1 MKQKIRAI
9 SLFIIFILFFSSLT
23 AFAQDTESATADI
36 VFTHDMH
43 SYIDP
48 VQVNENG
55 VLVEK
60 GGFARIKTIIDSVK
74 KQNENTFVLDGGDFS
89 MGTLYQS
96 VFSEKALELRLLGL
110 MGYQATTIGNHEFD
124 YRSDGLAKMLDAA
137 KASND
142 PLPIIVQSNINWEA
156 SQGEYTEMLH
166 KSMENYGVKKYA
178 IIQAGDLKAA
188 VFGLMGKEAASY
200 APTSGLIFDDIVE
213 SSKEIVNE
221 IKKNENV
228 DLIIALSHSGTNSDP
243 KSSEDEILAKE
254 VPEIDVIISGHSHT
268 YMDNPILIGD
278 TAVVSAGEYGRFVGN
293 LKLSKKENNRWKVD
307 QFTPIPVDESIE
319 PDPDLQKTIDH
330 YRESLNSYI
339 QLFGFDS
346 YDQIIARNPYPFDS
360 VQALYK
366 DPVDNPLGNLISD
379 SYVYEIKKVEGENY
393 IPVDVAIVP
402 VGIIRSTLNQGDI
415 HVRDA
420 YEILSL
426 GIGEDG
432 ISGYPLINVYLTG
445 AELRMVAEIDASLS
459 DLMSGTKLYWS
470 GLYSEFNPHRM
481 ILNRVVDVKLIGE
494 DGSLK
499 DLDDKKLYRVVAG
512 LYSGQM
518 LGAVESMSK
527 GLLQLKPKDKDGNP
541 LEGFSSVIIKNQS
554 GMEVKEWYAFADYLS
569 SFEKIDGISTIPA
582 KYAKSEGRK
591 VINDSTG
598 IKDILRNPSA
608 PFLKVAG
615 ILLLAILIIVLII
628 ILLVKLIR
636 RITRKQSNKIAEK

>member
-1 MKQKIRAI
+1 MKQKIKAI
-9 SLFIIFILFFSSLT
+9 SLFIIFILFFSSFT
-23 AFAQDTESATADI
+23 AFAQDIESATADI

-60 GGFARIKTIIDSVK
+60 GGFARIKTIIDSAK

-142 PLPIIVQSNINWEA
+142 PLPMIVQSNINWEA

-319 PDPDLQKTIDH
+319 PDPDLQKTIDR

-346 YDQIIARNPYPFDS
+346 YNQIIARNPYPFDS

-432 ISGYPLINVYLTG
+432 ISGYPLISVYLTG

-569 SFEKIDGISTIPA
+569 SFEKTDGISTIPA

-591 VINDSTG
+591 VINDSTDL
-598 IKDILRNPSA
+598 KDILRNPSA

-615 ILLLAILIIVLII
+615 ILLLAILIIVLVI

>member
-36 VFTHDMH
+36 VFTHDLH

-432 ISGYPLINVYLTG
+432 ISGYPLISVYLTG

-569 SFEKIDGISTIPA
+569 SFEKTDGISTITA

-591 VINDSTG
+591 VINDSTE

>member
-569 SFEKIDGISTIPA
+569 SFEKTDGISTIPA
-582 KYAKSEGRK
+582 KYSKSEGRK

-636 RITRKQSNKIAEK
+636 RVTRKQSNKIAEK

>member
-1 MKQKIRAI
+1 MKQKIKAI
-9 SLFIIFILFFSSLT
+9 SLFIIFILFFSSFT
-23 AFAQDTESATADI
+23 AFAQDIESATADI

-60 GGFARIKTIIDSVK
+60 GGFARIKTIIDSAK

-142 PLPIIVQSNINWEA
+142 PLPMIVQSNINWEA

-319 PDPDLQKTIDH
+319 PDPDLQKTIDR

-569 SFEKIDGISTIPA
+569 SFEKTDGISTIPA

-591 VINDSTG
+591 VINDSTDL
-598 IKDILRNPSA
+598 KDILRNPSA

-615 ILLLAILIIVLII
+615 ILLLAILIIVLVI

>member
-1 MKQKIRAI
+1 MKQKIKAI
-9 SLFIIFILFFSSLT
+9 SLFIIFILFFSSFT
-23 AFAQDTESATADI
+23 AFAQDIESATADI

-60 GGFARIKTIIDSVK
+60 GGFARIKTIIDSAK

-142 PLPIIVQSNINWEA
+142 PLPMIVQSNINWGA

-319 PDPDLQKTIDH
+319 PDPDLQKTIDR

-346 YDQIIARNPYPFDS
+346 YNQIIARNPYPFDS

-366 DPVDNPLGNLISD
+366 DPIDNPLGNLISD

-432 ISGYPLINVYLTG
+432 ISGYPLISVYLTG

-569 SFEKIDGISTIPA
+569 SFEKTDGISTIPA

-591 VINDSTG
+591 VINDSTDL
-598 IKDILRNPSA
+598 KDILRNPSA

-615 ILLLAILIIVLII
+615 ILLLVILIIVLVI
-628 ILLVKLIR
+628 ILLVRLIR

>member
-228 DLIIALSHSGTNSDP
+228 DLIIALSHSGTNSDS

-569 SFEKIDGISTIPA
+569 SFEKTDGISTIPA

>member
-582 KYAKSEGRK
+582 KYSKSEGRK

-608 PFLKVAG
+608 PFLKVTG

>member
-36 VFTHDMH
+36 VFTHDLH

-124 YRSDGLAKMLDAA
+124 YRSDGLAKMLNAA

-142 PLPIIVQSNINWEA
+142 PLPIIFQSNINWEA

-432 ISGYPLINVYLTG
+432 ISGYPLISVYLTG

-541 LEGFSSVIIKNQS
+541 LESFSSVIIKNQS

-569 SFEKIDGISTIPA
+569 SFEKTDGISTIPA

-591 VINDSTG
+591 VINDSTDL
-598 IKDILRNPSA
+598 KDILRNPSA

-615 ILLLAILIIVLII
+615 ILLLVILIIVLVI
-628 ILLVKLIR
+628 ILLVRMIR
-636 RITRKQSNKIAEK
+636 RINRKQSNKIAEK

>member
-36 VFTHDMH
+36 VFTHDLH

-142 PLPIIVQSNINWEA
+142 PLPIIFQSNINWEA

-569 SFEKIDGISTIPA
+569 SFEKTDGISIIPA
-582 KYAKSEGRK
+582 KYSKSEGRK

-636 RITRKQSNKIAEK
+636 RVTRKQSNKIAEK

>member
-36 VFTHDMH
+36 VFTHDLH

-541 LEGFSSVIIKNQS
+541 LESFSSVIIKNQS

-569 SFEKIDGISTIPA
+569 SFEKTDGISIIPA
-582 KYAKSEGRK
+582 KYSKSEGRK

-608 PFLKVAG
+608 PFLKVTG

>member
-36 VFTHDMH
+36 VFTHDLH

-569 SFEKIDGISTIPA
+569 SFEKTDGISTIPA

>member
-36 VFTHDMH
+36 VFTHDLH

-228 DLIIALSHSGTNSDP
+228 DLIIALSHSGTNSDS

-569 SFEKIDGISTIPA
+569 SFEKTDGISIIPA
-582 KYAKSEGRK
+582 KYSKSEGRK

>member
-36 VFTHDMH
+36 VFTHDLH

-124 YRSDGLAKMLDAA
+124 YRSDGLAKMLNAA

-142 PLPIIVQSNINWEA
+142 PLPIIFQSNINWEA

-228 DLIIALSHSGTNSDP
+228 DLIIALSHSGTNSDS

-330 YRESLNSYI
+330 YRESFNSYI

-541 LEGFSSVIIKNQS
+541 LESFSSVIIKNQS

-582 KYAKSEGRK
+582 KYSKSEGRK

-608 PFLKVAG
+608 PFLKVTG

>member
-1 MKQKIRAI
+1 MKQKFRAI
-9 SLFIIFILFFSSLT
+9 SLLIIFILFFSSLT
-23 AFAQDTESATADI
+23 AFAQDIESVTADI

-55 VLVEK
+55 ALVEK
-60 GGFARIKTIIDSVK
+60 GGFARIKTIIDSAK
-74 KQNENTFVLDGGDFS
+74 NQNENTFVLDGGDFS

-96 VFSEKALELRLLGL
+96 VFSEEALELRLLGL

-156 SQGEYTEMLH
+156 SQGEYTETLR

-213 SSKEIVNE
+213 SSKEIIAE

-268 YMDNPILIGD
+268 FMDNPIIIGD
-278 TAVVSAGEYGRFVGN
+278 TVVVSAGEYGRFVGN

-307 QFTPIPVDESIE
+307 QFSPIPVDESVA
-319 PDPDLQKTIDH
+319 PDPDLQKTIDN

-346 YDQIIARNPYPFDS
+346 YNQIIAKNPYPFDS

-366 DPVDNPLGNLISD
+366 DPIDNPLGNLISD

-432 ISGYPLINVYLTG
+432 ISGYPLISVYLTG

-494 DGSLK
+494 DGTLK
-499 DLDDKKLYRVVAG
+499 ELDDKKLYRVVAG

-527 GLLQLKPKDKDGNP
+527 GLLQLRPKDKDGNP

-569 SFEKIDGISTIPA
+569 SFEKKDGISTIPA

-591 VINDSTG
+591 VINDSTD

-628 ILLVKLIR
+628 ILIVKLIR
-636 RITRKQSNKIAEK
+636 RITRKQSNKTAEK

>member
-36 VFTHDMH
+36 VFTHDLH

-124 YRSDGLAKMLDAA
+124 YRSDGLAKMLNAA

-142 PLPIIVQSNINWEA
+142 PLPIIFQSNINWEA

-569 SFEKIDGISTIPA
+569 SFEKTDGISIIPA
-582 KYAKSEGRK
+582 KYSKSEGRK

-636 RITRKQSNKIAEK
+636 RVTRKQSNKIAEK

>member
-36 VFTHDMH
+36 VFTHDLH

-228 DLIIALSHSGTNSDP
+228 DLIIALSHSGTNSDS

>member
-1 MKQKIRAI
+1 MKQKIKAI
-9 SLFIIFILFFSSLT
+9 SLFIIFILFFSSFT
-23 AFAQDTESATADI
+23 AFAQDIESATADI

-60 GGFARIKTIIDSVK
+60 GGFARIKTIIDSAK
-74 KQNENTFVLDGGDFS
+74 KQNENTFVLDSGDFS

-142 PLPIIVQSNINWEA
+142 PLPMIVQSNINWGA

-319 PDPDLQKTIDH
+319 PDPDLQKTIDR

-569 SFEKIDGISTIPA
+569 SFEKTDGISTIPA

-591 VINDSTG
+591 VINDSTDL
-598 IKDILRNPSA
+598 KDILRNPSA

-615 ILLLAILIIVLII
+615 ILLLAILIIVLVI

>member
-9 SLFIIFILFFSSLT
+9 SLFIIFILFFSSFT
-23 AFAQDTESATADI
+23 AFAQDIESATADI

-96 VFSEKALELRLLGL
+96 VFSEKASELRLLGL

-228 DLIIALSHSGTNSDP
+228 DLIIALSHSGTNSDS

-307 QFTPIPVDESIE
+307 QFTPIPVDESVE

-459 DLMSGTKLYWS
+459 NLMSGTKLYWS

-481 ILNRVVDVKLIGE
+481 ILNRVVDVKLIEE

-541 LEGFSSVIIKNQS
+541 LESFSSVIIKNQS

-591 VINDSTG
+591 VINDSTDL
-598 IKDILRNPSA
+598 KDILRNPSA

-615 ILLLAILIIVLII
+615 ILLLVILIIVLVI
-628 ILLVKLIR
+628 ILLVRLIR

>member
-36 VFTHDMH
+36 VFTHDLH

-636 RITRKQSNKIAEK
+636 RVTRKQSNKIAEK

>member
-1 MKQKIRAI
+1 MKQKIKAI
-9 SLFIIFILFFSSLT
+9 SLFIIFILFFSSFT
-23 AFAQDTESATADI
+23 AFAQDIESATADI

-60 GGFARIKTIIDSVK
+60 GGFARIKTIIDSAK

-142 PLPIIVQSNINWEA
+142 PLPMIVQSNIDWEA

-319 PDPDLQKTIDH
+319 PDPDLQKTIDR

-346 YDQIIARNPYPFDS
+346 YNQIIARNPYPFDS

-569 SFEKIDGISTIPA
+569 SFEKTDGISTIPA

-591 VINDSTG
+591 VINDSTDL
-598 IKDILRNPSA
+598 KDILRNPSA

-615 ILLLAILIIVLII
+615 ILLLVILIIVLVI
-628 ILLVKLIR
+628 ILLVRLIR
-636 RITRKQSNKIAEK
+636 RITHKQSNKIAEK

>member
-1 MKQKIRAI
+1 MKQKIKAI
-9 SLFIIFILFFSSLT
+9 SLFIIFILFFSSFT
-23 AFAQDTESATADI
+23 AFAQDIESATADI

-60 GGFARIKTIIDSVK
+60 GGFARIKTIIDSAK
-74 KQNENTFVLDGGDFS
+74 MQNENTFVLDGGDFS

-142 PLPIIVQSNINWEA
+142 PLPMIVQSNINWEA

-319 PDPDLQKTIDH
+319 PDPDLQKTIDR

-346 YDQIIARNPYPFDS
+346 YNQIIARNPYPFDS

-432 ISGYPLINVYLTG
+432 ISGYPLISVYLTG

-569 SFEKIDGISTIPA
+569 SFEKTDGISTIPA

-591 VINDSTG
+591 VINDSTDL
-598 IKDILRNPSA
+598 KDILRNPSA

-615 ILLLAILIIVLII
+615 ILLLAILIIVLVI

>member
-36 VFTHDMH
+36 VFTHDLH

-142 PLPIIVQSNINWEA
+142 PLPIIVQSNINWET

-307 QFTPIPVDESIE
+307 LFTPIPVDESIE

-591 VINDSTG
+591 VINDNTG

-636 RITRKQSNKIAEK
+636 RVTRKQSNKIAEK

>member
-36 VFTHDMH
+36 VFTHDLH

-569 SFEKIDGISTIPA
+569 SFEKTDGISTIPA
-582 KYAKSEGRK
+582 KYSKSEGRK

>member
-346 YDQIIARNPYPFDS
+346 YNQIIARNPYPFDS

-569 SFEKIDGISTIPA
+569 SFEKTDGISTIPA

>member
-36 VFTHDMH
+36 VFTHDLH

-293 LKLSKKENNRWKVD
+293 LQLSKKENNRWKVD
-307 QFTPIPVDESIE
+307 QFTPIPVDESVE

-569 SFEKIDGISTIPA
+569 SFEKTDGISIIPA
-582 KYAKSEGRK
+582 KYSKSEGRK

-636 RITRKQSNKIAEK
+636 RVTRKQSNKIAEK

>member
-36 VFTHDMH
+36 VFTHDLH

-569 SFEKIDGISTIPA
+569 SFEKTDGISTIPA

-636 RITRKQSNKIAEK
+636 RVTRKQSNKIAEK

>member
-36 VFTHDMH
+36 VFTHDLH

>member
-1 MKQKIRAI
+1 MKQKIKAI

-36 VFTHDMH
+36 VFTHDLH

-142 PLPIIVQSNINWEA
+142 PLPMIVQSNINWGA

-319 PDPDLQKTIDH
+319 PDPDLQKTIDR

-346 YDQIIARNPYPFDS
+346 YNQIIARNPYPFDS

-366 DPVDNPLGNLISD
+366 DPIDNPLGNLISD

-569 SFEKIDGISTIPA
+569 SFEKTDGISTIPA
-582 KYAKSEGRK
+582 KYSKSEGRK

>member
-1 MKQKIRAI
+1 MKQKIKAI
-9 SLFIIFILFFSSLT
+9 SLFIIFILFFSSFT
-23 AFAQDTESATADI
+23 AFAQDIESATADI

-74 KQNENTFVLDGGDFS
+74 TQNENTFVLDGGDFS

-142 PLPIIVQSNINWEA
+142 PLPMIVQSNINWGA

-307 QFTPIPVDESIE
+307 LFTPIPVDESIE
-319 PDPDLQKTIDH
+319 PDPDLQKTIDR

-346 YDQIIARNPYPFDS
+346 YNQIIARNPYPFDS

-366 DPVDNPLGNLISD
+366 DPIDNPLGNLISD

-432 ISGYPLINVYLTG
+432 ISGYPLISVYLTG

-569 SFEKIDGISTIPA
+569 SFEKTDGISTIPA

-591 VINDSTG
+591 VINDSTDL
-598 IKDILRNPSA
+598 KDILRNPSA

-615 ILLLAILIIVLII
+615 ILLLAILIIVLVI

>member
-36 VFTHDMH
+36 VFTHDLH

-591 VINDSTG
+591 VINDNTG

-636 RITRKQSNKIAEK
+636 RVTRKQSNKIAEK

>member
-36 VFTHDMH
+36 VFTHDLH

-432 ISGYPLINVYLTG
+432 ISGYPLISVYLTG

-554 GMEVKEWYAFADYLS
+554 GMEVKEWCAFADYLS
-569 SFEKIDGISTIPA
+569 SFEKTDGISTITA

-591 VINDSTG
+591 VINDSTE

>member
-36 VFTHDMH
+36 VFTHDLH

-124 YRSDGLAKMLDAA
+124 YRSDGLAKMLNAA

-569 SFEKIDGISTIPA
+569 SFEKTDGISIIPA
-582 KYAKSEGRK
+582 KYSKSEGRK

-636 RITRKQSNKIAEK
+636 RVTRKQSNKIAEK

>member
-1 MKQKIRAI
+1 MKQKIKAI

-23 AFAQDTESATADI
+23 AFAQDIESATADI

-60 GGFARIKTIIDSVK
+60 GGFARIKTIIDSAK

-142 PLPIIVQSNINWEA
+142 PLPMIVQSNINWEA

-319 PDPDLQKTIDH
+319 PDPDLQKTIDR

-346 YDQIIARNPYPFDS
+346 YNQIIARNPYPFDS

-432 ISGYPLINVYLTG
+432 ISGYPLISVYLTG

-569 SFEKIDGISTIPA
+569 SFEKTDGISTIPA

-591 VINDSTG
+591 VINDSTDL
-598 IKDILRNPSA
+598 KDILRNPSA

-615 ILLLAILIIVLII
+615 ILLLVILIIVLVI

>member
-36 VFTHDMH
+36 VFTHDLH

-541 LEGFSSVIIKNQS
+541 LESFSSVIIKNQS

-569 SFEKIDGISTIPA
+569 SFEKTDGISIIPA
-582 KYAKSEGRK
+582 KYSKSEGRK

-636 RITRKQSNKIAEK
+636 RVTRKQSNKIAEK

>member
-36 VFTHDMH
+36 VFTHDLH

-346 YDQIIARNPYPFDS
+346 YNQIIARNPYPFDS

-569 SFEKIDGISTIPA
+569 SFEKTDGISTIPA

>member
-36 VFTHDMH
+36 VFTHDLH

-228 DLIIALSHSGTNSDP
+228 DLIIALSHSGTNSDS

-346 YDQIIARNPYPFDS
+346 YNQIIARNPYPFDS

-569 SFEKIDGISTIPA
+569 SFEKTDGISIIPA
-582 KYAKSEGRK
+582 KYSKSEGRK

>member
-1 MKQKIRAI
+1 MKQKIKAI
-9 SLFIIFILFFSSLT
+9 SLFIIFILFFSSFT
-23 AFAQDTESATADI
+23 AFAQDIESATADI

-60 GGFARIKTIIDSVK
+60 GGFARIKTIIDSAK

-142 PLPIIVQSNINWEA
+142 PLPMIVQSNINWEA
-156 SQGEYTEMLH
+156 SQSEYTEMLH

-319 PDPDLQKTIDH
+319 PDPDLQKTIDR

-346 YDQIIARNPYPFDS
+346 YNQIIARNPYPFDS

-366 DPVDNPLGNLISD
+366 DPIDNPLGNLISD

-432 ISGYPLINVYLTG
+432 ISGYPLISVYLTG

-527 GLLQLKPKDKDGNP
+527 GLLQLKPKDKYGNP

-569 SFEKIDGISTIPA
+569 SFEKTDGISTIPA

-591 VINDSTG
+591 VINDSTDL
-598 IKDILRNPSA
+598 KDILRNPSA

-615 ILLLAILIIVLII
+615 ILLLAILIIVLVI
-628 ILLVKLIR
+628 ILLVRLIR

>member
-36 VFTHDMH
+36 VFTHDLH

-582 KYAKSEGRK
+582 KYSKSEGRK

-608 PFLKVAG
+608 PFLKVTG

>member
-1 MKQKIRAI
+1 
-9 SLFIIFILFFSSLT
+9 
-23 AFAQDTESATADI
+23 
-36 VFTHDMH
+36 
-43 SYIDP
+43 
-48 VQVNENG
+48 
-55 VLVEK
+55 
-60 GGFARIKTIIDSVK
+60 
-74 KQNENTFVLDGGDFS
+74 
-89 MGTLYQS
+89 
-96 VFSEKALELRLLGL
+96 
-110 MGYQATTIGNHEFD
+110 
-124 YRSDGLAKMLDAA
+124 
-137 KASND
+137 
-142 PLPIIVQSNINWEA
+142 
-156 SQGEYTEMLH
+156 
-166 KSMENYGVKKYA
+166 
-178 IIQAGDLKAA
+178 
-188 VFGLMGKEAASY
+188 
-200 APTSGLIFDDIVE
+200 
-213 SSKEIVNE
+213 
-221 IKKNENV
+221 
-228 DLIIALSHSGTNSDP
+228 
-243 KSSEDEILAKE
+243 
-254 VPEIDVIISGHSHT
+254 
-268 YMDNPILIGD
+268 MDNPILIGD

-366 DPVDNPLGNLISD
+366 DPIDNPLGNLISD

-541 LEGFSSVIIKNQS
+541 LESFSSVIIKNQS

-582 KYAKSEGRK
+582 KYSKSEGRK

-608 PFLKVAG
+608 PFLKVTG

>member
-36 VFTHDMH
+36 VFTHDLH

-228 DLIIALSHSGTNSDP
+228 DLIIALSHSGTNSDS

-591 VINDSTG
+591 VINDNTG

-636 RITRKQSNKIAEK
+636 RVTRKQSNKIAEK